1 MLKGKEMTDKGRTN
15 WNKFSMFLL
24 PALLMACSEPEQTTA
39 EIPLRSVKVAVVD
52 VSDNMTVR
60 TFSGTVSSTQETS
73 LSFRVSGT
81 VTEKNVSV
89 SDRVQR
95 GDVLARLDP
104 APFELEVQRTVASLA
119 EARSNARNASLSYER
134 TKRLYEAGNSSRE
147 DLDNAKTAADSALA
161 QTASTAKALELAELD
176 LKYTQ
181 LVSEGSCAIALTD
194 LQVGENVQQ
203 GQQVIVANCGDGLEV
218 DLGIPER
225 FISQIVRGTNV
236 SVSFPALPEASY
248 VGIVDDVGISA
259 TSAGTTFPVTIAL
272 PLEASEQVKAGLSA
286 QVTFS
291 LQASSRTLGSTSGFI
306 IPTFAVG
313 EDQSGRF
320 VYVVD
325 ATDDGTGVVRRVDVT
340 IGALQDNG
348 LEVLSGLSA
357 GQMVVT
363 AGVSVLRDGLKVSLP
378 ND

>member
-1 MLKGKEMTDKGRTN
+1 MKDKGRTFPS
-15 WNKFSMFLL
+15 KRLLCLL
-24 PALLMACSEPEQTTA
+24 PALLVGCSEPEQTSS

-52 VSDNMTVR
+52 ASDNVTVR

-81 VTEKNVSV
+81 VIEKNVSV
-89 SDRVQR
+89 SDRVGR

-104 APFELEVQRTVASLA
+104 APFELEVQRAIASVA
-119 EARSNARNASLSYER
+119 EARSNARNASSSYDR

-161 QTASTAKALELAELD
+161 QTASAAKALELAQLD
-176 LKYTQ
+176 LQYTR

-203 GQQVIVANCGDGLEV
+203 GQQVLVANCGDGLEV

-225 FISQIVRGTNV
+225 FISQIARGTNV
-236 SVSFPALPEASY
+236 SVSFPALPDASY
-248 VGIVDDVGISA
+248 VGMVDDVGISA
-259 TSAGTTFPVTIAL
+259 TSDGTTFPVTIAL
-272 PLEASEQVKAGLSA
+272 PEEASQQVKAGLSA

-291 LQASSRTLGSTSGFI
+291 LQANSQARNGSASFVI
-306 IPTFAVG
+306 SPFAVG

-320 VYVVD
+320 VYVVE
-325 ATDDGTGVVRRVDVT
+325 AADDGTGVVRRVEVT
-340 IGALQDNG
+340 IGDLQDSG
-348 LEVLSGLSA
+348 LEVLTGLSP
-357 GQMVVT
+357 GQLVVT
-363 AGVSVLRDGLKVSLP
+363 AGVSVLRDGLEVSLP